1 VRITVAKPPLPISKI
16 WEGYRR
22 SPPEPV
28 DIFEVGADSKS
39 SFYAGAG
46 AMLMYATSP
55 GVTREELVVM
65 LNEIMGEFR
74 G

>member
-1 VRITVAKPPLPISKI
+1 VSARLAKPPPPISEMWQVYI
-16 WEGYRR
+16 Q

-28 DIFEVGADSKS
+28 DIFEVGVDSKS

-46 AMLMYATSP
+46 AMLMYATSH